1 MAQRNQ
7 ATITCVGC
15 GHEFN
20 VGGASNNP
28 LALADRP
35 VSGGAIPDGNSMG
48 AEGVVM
54 VVVAKGPEKLPT
66 GRDESPAYAC
76 PQCGRLN

>member
-20 VGGASNNP
+20 VGGASGGS
-28 LALADRP
+28 LVVGDRQ
-35 VSGGAIPDGNSMG
+35 VSASAVPDGNSMG

-54 VVVAKGPEKLPT
+54 VVAAKGPEKLP
-66 GRDESPAYAC
+66 GVRDEARAYTC